1 VSRDRRR
8 RAVSGAEF
16 SGAALDAILAEA
28 ERAARAAGDVLL
40 AHLGRIDR
48 ADVGSKSAAR
58 DLVTVADVAAE
69 RELVTRLR
77 RAFPD
82 HAIEAEEEV
91 HDAQDVNGAPA
102 RPRWFLD
109 PLDGTVNFVHGIPV
123 FSVSMALYVGA
134 EPLVAVVHAPKLGE
148 TFTARRGGGA
158 FLDGRPVRVSD
169 CARIADA
176 VLATGFPY
184 RRNELP
190 NDNVAN
196 FDALILRIRGIRRM
210 GSAAV
215 DLAYVAAGRLDGYWE
230 LHLAPHDVAAGALL
244 VREAGGLV
252 RDIAGGEDWLRGK
265 NVVAA
270 GAGIFEELRGCVRA

>member
-1 VSRDRRR
+1 MT
-8 RAVSGAEF
+8 APEF
-16 SGAALDAILAEA
+16 TADALDAVLAEA
-28 ERAARAAGDVLL
+28 ERAARAAGDILL
-40 AHLGRIDR
+40 AHFGRVDR
-48 ADVGSKSAAR
+48 AEVTSKTAAR
-58 DLVTVADVAAE
+58 DLVTALDVAAE

-77 RAFPD
+77 HAFPD

-91 HDAQDVNGAPA
+91 HDALDAAGAA
-102 RPRWFLD
+102 QRPRWFLD

-123 FSVSMALYVGA
+123 FSVSMALYVGV
-134 EPLVAVVHAPKLGE
+134 EPLVAIVHAPKLGE

-158 FLDGRPVRVSD
+158 FLDGRRIRVSD
-169 CARIADA
+169 CARLADA

-190 NDNVAN
+190 NNNVAN
-196 FDALILRIRGIRRM
+196 FDELILRIRGIRRM

-244 VREAGGLV
+244 VREAGGVV
-252 RDIAGGEDWLRGK
+252 RDAAGGEDWLRGK

-270 GAGIFEELRGCVRA
+270 GPGVFEELRGHVRA

>member
-1 VSRDRRR
+1 MS
-8 RAVSGAEF
+8 AAEF
-16 SGAALDAILAEA
+16 TAEGLDAILREAEA
-28 ERAARAAGDVLL
+28 AARAAGEILL
-40 AHLGRIDR
+40 AQFGRIDR
-48 ADVGSKSAAR
+48 AEVTSKSVAR
-58 DLVTVADVAAE
+58 DLVTKADVAAE
-69 RELVTRLR
+69 RELVARLR
-77 RAFPD
+77 RAFPG

-91 HDAQDVNGAPA
+91 SDARDDS

-123 FSVSMALYVGA
+123 FSVSMGLYVGT

-158 FLDGRPVRVSD
+158 HVDGRVMRVSD
-169 CARIADA
+169 CERLADA

-190 NDNVAN
+190 NNNVAN
-196 FDALILRIRGIRRM
+196 FDALILAIRGIRRM

-215 DLAYVAAGRLDGYWE
+215 DLAYVAAGRFDGYWE
-230 LHLAPHDVAAGALL
+230 LHLSPHDVAAGALL
-244 VREAGGLV
+244 VREAGGFV
-252 RDIAGGEDWLRGK
+252 RDVAGGEDWLRGK

-270 GAGIFEELRGCVRA
+270 GKGIFEELRGRVRA